1 MNEDGV
7 HSDFNLHNL
16 FFHNQN
22 HIIPQK
28 YADIFFYTQ
37 LLYLLFNKPNIME
50 KYCKAC
56 GRVFK
61 DSDFNICPYCGHE
74 LSEREGRQPI
84 PRKLRHQ
91 VFQRD
96 NYRCRECGATN
107 KQTRLHVD
115 HIVPVAKGGT
125 NDLSNLQILCEACN
139 KAKYT
144 DEWVGGKKDKQSS
157 SQVLIKTCPKCG
169 GYIRA
174 DADKCKHCGSLL
186 YDYKYFKPQVPINIK
201 CPICGVLNKIDAIRC
216 FNFK

>member
-1 MNEDGV
+1 MCCP
-7 HSDFNLHNL
+7 F
-16 FFHNQN
+16 
-22 HIIPQK
+22 
-28 YADIFFYTQ
+28 YAK
-37 LLYLLFNKPNIME
+37 LFNRVDTME

-56 GRVFK
+56 KRVFK
-61 DSDFNICPYCGHE
+61 DSDFKICPYCGQE

-174 DADKCKHCGSLL
+174 DADKCKHCGSTT
-186 YDYKYFKPQVPINIK
+186 F
-201 CPICGVLNKIDAIRC
+201 
-216 FNFK
+216 

>member
-1 MNEDGV
+1 MCCP
-7 HSDFNLHNL
+7 F
-16 FFHNQN
+16 
-22 HIIPQK
+22 
-28 YADIFFYTQ
+28 YAK
-37 LLYLLFNKPNIME
+37 LFNRVDTME

-56 GRVFK
+56 KRVFK
-61 DSDFNICPYCGHE
+61 DSDFKICPYCGQE

-186 YDYKYFKPQVPINIK
+186 SDYKYYKPQVPINIK